1 MSEVTI
7 AFLGAT
13 DTVTGSRA
21 LISSRQSKILIDCG
35 LFQGDKSV
43 QRKNW
48 DPFPIEADQI
58 DAVVLT
64 HAHLDHS
71 GYLPAL
77 VKQGFNKEIYGTRYT
92 NDIVRIILRDSA
104 RLQMEDAKYATKK
117 GYSSHK
123 NPQALYNLADAE
135 KAIDHLRERP
145 FRERV
150 QIAPDAF
157 VTFYPSGHILG
168 SSFVAVEVGGKSFLF
183 TSDLGRNNHPLL
195 SNPDTP
201 PTQDFD
207 VVVTE
212 STYGDRKHDTT
223 PESFA
228 QEINDAVAR
237 GGTILIPAF
246 AVDRTEVILMALK
259 ELILE
264 KKIPALPIYVDSPM
278 ALSAL
283 NFYREA
289 VAANSP
295 EIRAGVS
302 ERFSNQDPFDAGALH
317 QMSTTD
323 ESKAINNV
331 EGSAIVI
338 SASGM
343 ATGGRVVHHLANML
357 PNPRNTVILV
367 GYQAIGSRGRLLEEG
382 AQEVKI
388 HGDLIPVNAHISK
401 VESFSVHADSDEL
414 MVWLTQVKK
423 PGQAF
428 VVHGE
433 LQGQQ
438 HMQQRLTD
446 ELGWK
451 AIIPKSGQVFQ
462 V

>member
-13 DTVTGSRA
+13 DTVTGSRF
-21 LISSRQSKILIDCG
+21 LISSSQSKILVDCG
-35 LFQGDKSV
+35 LFQGVKSV
-43 QRKNW
+43 QRRNW
-48 DPFPIEADQI
+48 DPFPVNAREI

-77 VKQGFNKEIYGTRYT
+77 VKQGFHKEIYGTRYT
-92 NDIVRIILRDSA
+92 NDITKIILRDSA
-104 RLQMEDAKYATKK
+104 RLQMEDAKYAAKK

-123 NPQALYNLADAE
+123 DPQPIYNLEDAE

-145 FRERV
+145 FHSRE

-168 SSFVAVEVGGKSFLF
+168 SAFVVVEVAGKKFLF
-183 TSDLGRNNHPLL
+183 TGDMGRNNHPLL

-201 PTQDFD
+201 PQEEFD

-212 STYGDRKHDTT
+212 STYGDRLHDTT
-223 PESFA
+223 PEAFA
-228 QEINDAVAR
+228 QEINDGIAR
-237 GGTILIPAF
+237 GGAILIPAF

-259 ELILE
+259 ELIIE
-264 KKIPALPIYVDSPM
+264 GKIPEIPIYVDSPM

-283 NFYREA
+283 SLYREA
-289 VAANSP
+289 ITARSA

-302 ERFSNQDPFDAGALH
+302 DRFVNEDPFDAGALH
-317 QMSTTD
+317 QMATTD
-323 ESKAINNV
+323 ESKAINDIDR
-331 EGSAIVI
+331 SAIII

-357 PNPRNTVILV
+357 PNPKNTVILV
-367 GYQAIGSRGRLLEEG
+367 GYQAVGSRGRLLDEG
-382 AQEVKI
+382 ATEIKI
-388 HGDLIPVNAHISK
+388 HGEVVPVRAHVTN
-401 VESFSVHADSDEL
+401 VESFSVHADTDEL
-414 MVWLTQVKK
+414 IAWLKQAKK
-423 PGQAF
+423 PKKAY

-433 LQGQQ
+433 LEGQEK
-438 HMQQRLTD
+438 MQQRLTD
-446 ELGWK
+446 ELGWDVV
-451 AIIPKSGQVFQ
+451 IPKSNQSFTV
-462 V
+462 